1 MVRSNAKLHLCSHA
15 GDKTHCLHGNCN
27 TLDGCSSFESLDS
40 LYPQVSAKH
49 RWRLHCCLCYQGIIY
64 DVISLCLSLYNHTT
78 ETSNCLCKFCSPWPL
93 IWTGQKIFYF
103 ISLINYSGYV
113 LESMVQWNM
122 NQKEL
127 FPFLQYFWDLVGYQM
142 SFQQSWFTFKEES

>member
-1 MVRSNAKLHLCSHA
+1 MMSFLFALVSIILPQKPAIAYVSSH
-15 GDKTHCLHGNCN
+15 
-27 TLDGCSSFESLDS
+27 
-40 LYPQVSAKH
+40 
-49 RWRLHCCLCYQGIIY
+49 
-64 DVISLCLSLYNHTT
+64 
-78 ETSNCLCKFCSPWPL
+78 WPL